1 MTFRRPTILGVA
13 LALWASPLTAQS
25 VTVIRNVNLRP
36 DPSSEYA
43 PLRLLDPSEPPLTLV
58 DPALESGYYRVRT
71 AAGEEGYVWSSNVLV
86 TVAAAPSPQEVTVV
100 RDVNLRPDTIPN
112 QPATRL
118 LTRSEPPLTLV
129 DPTPVRGYYHVRTS
143 TGAEGYAWSR
153 NLRVSVAPAATAAA
167 IQPGPGIPGS
177 AAMVG
182 CGDSL
187 WEHVY
192 HPSRLLVKAD
202 CVAVT
207 GILVD
212 ATAHQSH
219 HSPDG
224 VRHERDGD
232 THGWLKVDSQ
242 FTNLINA
249 GNDSA
254 EDGNL
259 VFELVCH
266 YPVSQTD
273 AEPACAA
280 FADHTVIPPV
290 GSHVAI
296 TGTFVQEK
304 NHKKWN
310 EIHPVSRI
318 VVIQNH

>member
-1 MTFRRPTILGVA
+1 MRPYILGLA
-13 LALWASPLTAQS
+13 LALCASTLTAQS

-36 DPSSEYA
+36 DPSIEYP
-43 PLRLLDPSEPPLTLV
+43 PLRLLQPSEPLLTLV
-58 DPALESGYYRVRT
+58 DPVLESGYFRVKT
-71 AAGEEGYVWSSNVLV
+71 AAGEEGYVWSHNVRV
-86 TVAAAPSPQEVTVV
+86 TIAAAPQPQEVTVV
-100 RDVNLRPDTIPN
+100 RDVNLRPDSIAN
-112 QPATRL
+112 QPPTRL
-118 LTRSEPPLTLV
+118 LTPSEPPLTLV

-153 NLRVSVAPAATAAA
+153 NLRVVVAPAATVAA

-192 HPSRLLVKAD
+192 HPTRLLVKAD
-202 CVAVT
+202 CVTVT

-212 ATAHQSH
+212 ATAHQAH
-219 HSPDG
+219 HRPDG
-224 VRHERDGD
+224 VRHEPDGD
-232 THGWLKVDSQ
+232 THGWLKVDSE
-242 FTNLINA
+242 FANLINP
-249 GNDSA
+249 GNVSD

-266 YPVSQTD
+266 YTVSQTD
-273 AEPACAA
+273 AQPTCAG
-280 FADHTVIPPV
+280 FTDHTVIPPV

-296 TGTFVQEK
+296 TGTFIQEK

-318 VVIQNH
+318 VVVQDQ